1 MTYNFFLG
9 NVTAPAMRVLE
20 HRRHSR
26 RDPASPHL
34 SSEGIALARRVGPTL
49 ERFDRVV
56 TSPKPRA
63 IETAVEMGLRV
74 DAEIPELGTMPED
87 AGFPGDPTRLSTF
100 AEYLEL
106 FRKSEAMATYSRAQ
120 AELWVRELERLPESG
135 RLLMISHGGMIESG
149 VVAAIGERTQGWGEV
164 LGPLDGVRL
173 LREAGRW
180 VRGELLRAVPRRS
193 G

>member
-9 NVTAPAMRVLE
+9 NAAVRAMRILE

-26 RDPASPHL
+26 RDPATPHL
-34 SSEGIALARRVGPTL
+34 SPQGIALARRVGPTL

-63 IETAVEMGLRV
+63 VETAIEMGLRV

-87 AGFPGDPTRLSTF
+87 AGFPGDPGRLATF

-106 FRKSEAMATYSRAQ
+106 FRKSEAMAEYSRAQ
-120 AELWVRELERLPESG
+120 EELWVRELERLPESG
-135 RLLMISHGGMIESG
+135 RLLMVSHGGMIESG
-149 VVAAIGERTQGWGEV
+149 VVAALGERTRGWGEV
-164 LGPLDGVRL
+164 LGPLEGVRL
-173 LREAGRW
+173 LREAGHW
-180 VRGELLRAVPRRS
+180 VGGELLRVAPRRS
-193 G
+193 D